1 MILACDVGLKRIG
14 IAMFLNGVILPLE
27 AILRHNR
34 NQASRDLS
42 DLLREKNIQVLVVG
56 KPNESYADTNA
67 RIEHFI
73 KLLDFKGEIVFIN
86 EDRSSIEAYENL
98 EHLGKKNK
106 RLAIKDGRL
115 DSLSACRILE
125 RYYQQVLKKSL
136 DLIAI

>member
-14 IAMFLNGVILPLE
+14 IAMLLNGVILPLE
-27 AILRHNR
+27 AILRQNR

-67 RIEHFI
+67 RIEYFI

-125 RYYQQVLKKSL
+125 RYYQQVLKKH
-136 DLIAI
+136 

>member
-14 IAMFLNGVILPLE
+14 IAALLNGVILPLE
-27 AILRHNR
+27 AILRRNK

-42 DLLREKNIQVLVVG
+42 DLLREKSIQVLVVG

-73 KLLDFKGEIVFIN
+73 KLVDFKGEIVFIN
-86 EDRSSIEAYENL
+86 EDNSSIEAYENL

-125 RYYQQVLKKSL
+125 RYYQQVLKNH
-136 DLIAI
+136 

>member
-14 IAMFLNGVILPLE
+14 IAAFLNGVILPLE

-56 KPNESYADTNA
+56 KPDESYADTNA

-73 KLLDFKGEIVFIN
+73 KLVDFKGEIVFIN
-86 EDRSSIEAYENL
+86 EDNSSIEAYDNL
-98 EHLGKKNK
+98 EHLGRKNK
-106 RLAIKDGRL
+106 RLATKDGRL

-125 RYYQQVLKKSL
+125 RYYQQVLKNH
-136 DLIAI
+136 

>member
-14 IAMFLNGVILPLE
+14 IAVLLNGVILPLE
-27 AILRHNR
+27 AILRQNR

-125 RYYQQVLKKSL
+125 HYYQQVLK
-136 DLIAI
+136 DR

>member
-14 IAMFLNGVILPLE
+14 IAMLLNGVILPLE
-27 AILRHNR
+27 AILRRNR

-56 KPNESYADTNA
+56 KPNESYTDTNA

-73 KLLDFKGEIVFIN
+73 KLVDFKGEIVFIN

-115 DSLSACRILE
+115 DSLSACGILE
-125 RYYQQVLKKSL
+125 RYYQQVLKNH
-136 DLIAI
+136 

>member
-14 IAMFLNGVILPLE
+14 IAMLLNGVILPLE
-27 AILRHNR
+27 AILRQNR

-42 DLLREKNIQVLVVG
+42 DLLRKKDIQVLVVG
-56 KPNESYADTNA
+56 KPNESYADTHA

-73 KLLDFKGEIVFIN
+73 KLVDFKGEIVFIN

-125 RYYQQVLKKSL
+125 RYYQQVLKNH
-136 DLIAI
+136 

>member
-14 IAMFLNGVILPLE
+14 IAALLNGVILPLE
-27 AILRHNR
+27 AILRQNR

-42 DLLREKNIQVLVVG
+42 DLLREKSIQVLVVG

-73 KLLDFKGEIVFIN
+73 KLVDFKGEIVFIN
-86 EDRSSIEAYENL
+86 EDNSSIEAYENL
-98 EHLGKKNK
+98 EHLGRKNK

-125 RYYQQVLKKSL
+125 RYYQQVLKNH
-136 DLIAI
+136 

>member
-14 IAMFLNGVILPLE
+14 IAALLNGAILPLE

-56 KPNESYADTNA
+56 KPNESYADTHA

-73 KLLDFKGEIVFIN
+73 KLVDFKGEIVFIN
-86 EDRSSIEAYENL
+86 EDNSSVEAYENL

-106 RLAIKDGRL
+106 RLATKDGRL
-115 DSLSACRILE
+115 DSLSACKILE
-125 RYYQQVLKKSL
+125 RYCQQVLKKH
-136 DLIAI
+136 

>member
-14 IAMFLNGVILPLE
+14 IAMLLNGVILPLE
-27 AILRHNR
+27 AILRRNR

-42 DLLREKNIQVLVVG
+42 GLLREKNIQVLVVG

-73 KLLDFKGEIVFIN
+73 KLVDFKGEIVFIN

-98 EHLGKKNK
+98 EHLGKKNR

-115 DSLSACRILE
+115 DSLSACGILE
-125 RYYQQVLKKSL
+125 RYYQQVLKNH
-136 DLIAI
+136 

>member
-14 IAMFLNGVILPLE
+14 IAVLLNGVILPLE
-27 AILRHNR
+27 AILRRNR

-73 KLLDFKGEIVFIN
+73 KLVDFKGEIIFIN

-98 EHLGKKNK
+98 EHLGRKNK

-125 RYYQQVLKKSL
+125 HYYQQVLKNR
-136 DLIAI
+136 

>member
-14 IAMFLNGVILPLE
+14 IAVLLNGVILPLE
-27 AILRHNR
+27 AILRQNR

-56 KPNESYADTNA
+56 KPNESYADTNT

-73 KLLDFKGEIVFIN
+73 KLVDFKGEIVFIN

-125 RYYQQVLKKSL
+125 RYYQQVLKKH
-136 DLIAI
+136 

>member
-14 IAMFLNGVILPLE
+14 IAVLLNGVILPLE
-27 AILRHNR
+27 AILRRNR

-73 KLLDFKGEIVFIN
+73 KLVDFKGEIVFIN

-115 DSLSACRILE
+115 DSLSACGILE
-125 RYYQQVLKKSL
+125 RYYQQVLKKR
-136 DLIAI
+136 

>member
-14 IAMFLNGVILPLE
+14 IAMLLNGVILPLE
-27 AILRHNR
+27 AILRRNR

-73 KLLDFKGEIVFIN
+73 KLVDFKGEIVFIN
-86 EDRSSIEAYENL
+86 EDNSSIEAYDNL

-106 RLAIKDGRL
+106 RIAIKDGRL
-115 DSLSACRILE
+115 DSLSACGILE
-125 RYYQQVLKKSL
+125 RYYQQVLKNH
-136 DLIAI
+136 

>member
-14 IAMFLNGVILPLE
+14 IAVLLNGVILPLE
-27 AILRHNR
+27 AILRQNR

-56 KPNESYADTNA
+56 KPHESYADTNA
-67 RIEHFI
+67 RIEYFI
-73 KLLDFKGEIVFIN
+73 KLVDFKGEIVFIN

-125 RYYQQVLKKSL
+125 RYYQQVLKKR
-136 DLIAI
+136 

>member
-14 IAMFLNGVILPLE
+14 IAVLLNSVILPLE

-42 DLLREKNIQVLVVG
+42 DLLREKNVQVLVVG
-56 KPNESYADTNA
+56 KPNESYADTHA

-73 KLLDFKGEIVFIN
+73 KLVDFKGEIVFIN
-86 EDRSSIEAYENL
+86 EDNSSVEAYENL

-106 RLAIKDGRL
+106 RLATKDGRL

-125 RYYQQVLKKSL
+125 CYCQQVLKNH
-136 DLIAI
+136 

>member
-14 IAMFLNGVILPLE
+14 IAALLNGVILPLE
-27 AILRHNR
+27 AILRQNR

-56 KPNESYADTNA
+56 KPNESYADTNV

-125 RYYQQVLKKSL
+125 CYCQQVLKNH
-136 DLIAI
+136 

>member
-14 IAMFLNGVILPLE
+14 IAMLLNGVILPLE
-27 AILRHNR
+27 AILRRNR

-56 KPNESYADTNA
+56 KPNESYTDTNA

-73 KLLDFKGEIVFIN
+73 KLVDFKGEIVFIN

-98 EHLGKKNK
+98 EHLSKKNK

-125 RYYQQVLKKSL
+125 RYYQQVLKKH
-136 DLIAI
+136 

>member
-1 MILACDVGLKRIG
+1 ML
-14 IAMFLNGVILPLE
+14 LNGVILPLE

-42 DLLREKNIQVLVVG
+42 DLLRKKNIQVLVVG

-67 RIEHFI
+67 RIEYFI

-125 RYYQQVLKKSL
+125 RYYQQVLKNR
-136 DLIAI
+136 

>member
-14 IAMFLNGVILPLE
+14 IATLLSGVILPLE
-27 AILRHNR
+27 AILRRNK

-73 KLLDFKGEIVFIN
+73 KLVDFKGEIVFIN
-86 EDRSSIEAYENL
+86 EDNSSIEAYENL
-98 EHLGKKNK
+98 EHLGRKNK

-125 RYYQQVLKKSL
+125 CYCQQVLKNH
-136 DLIAI
+136 

>member
-14 IAMFLNGVILPLE
+14 IAMLLNGVILPLE
-27 AILRHNR
+27 AILRYNR

-98 EHLGKKNK
+98 GHLGKKNK

-125 RYYQQVLKKSL
+125 CYCQQVLK
-136 DLIAI
+136 DRQI

>member
-14 IAMFLNGVILPLE
+14 IAVLLNGVILPLE
-27 AILRHNR
+27 AILRRNR

-42 DLLREKNIQVLVVG
+42 GLLREKNIQVLVVG

-73 KLLDFKGEIVFIN
+73 KLVDFKGEIVFIN
-86 EDRSSIEAYENL
+86 EDRSSIEACENL
-98 EHLGKKNK
+98 EHLGKKNR

-125 RYYQQVLKKSL
+125 RYYQQVLKNH
-136 DLIAI
+136 

>member
-14 IAMFLNGVILPLE
+14 IAMLLNGVILPLE

-56 KPNESYADTNA
+56 KPNESYADTNM
-67 RIEHFI
+67 RIEYFI

-86 EDRSSIEAYENL
+86 EDRSSIEACENL
-98 EHLGKKNK
+98 EHLGRKNK

-115 DSLSACRILE
+115 DSWSACRILE
-125 RYYQQVLKKSL
+125 RYCQKVLK
-136 DLIAI
+136 DR

>member
-14 IAMFLNGVILPLE
+14 IAALLNGVILPLE

-56 KPNESYADTNA
+56 KPNESYTDTNA
-67 RIEHFI
+67 RIEYFI
-73 KLLDFKGEIVFIN
+73 KLLDFKGKIVFIN

-115 DSLSACRILE
+115 DSSSACRILE
-125 RYYQQVLKKSL
+125 RYCQQVLKNR
-136 DLIAI
+136 

>member
-14 IAMFLNGVILPLE
+14 IAALLNGVILPLE
-27 AILRHNR
+27 AILRRNR

-73 KLLDFKGEIVFIN
+73 KLVDFKGEIVFIN
-86 EDRSSIEAYENL
+86 EDRSSIEACENL

-125 RYYQQVLKKSL
+125 RYYQQVLKKH
-136 DLIAI
+136 

>member
-14 IAMFLNGVILPLE
+14 IAALLNGVVLPLE
-27 AILRHNR
+27 AILRRNR

-98 EHLGKKNK
+98 EHLGRKNK

-125 RYYQQVLKKSL
+125 CYCQQVLKNH
-136 DLIAI
+136 

>member
-14 IAMFLNGVILPLE
+14 IATLLSGVILPLE
-27 AILRHNR
+27 AILRRNK

-73 KLLDFKGEIVFIN
+73 KLVDFKGEIVFIN

-98 EHLGKKNK
+98 EHLGKKNR

-125 RYYQQVLKKSL
+125 RYYQQVLKNH
-136 DLIAI
+136 

>member
-14 IAMFLNGVILPLE
+14 IAALLNGVILPLE
-27 AILRHNR
+27 AILRQNR

-98 EHLGKKNK
+98 GHLGKKNK

-125 RYYQQVLKKSL
+125 CYCQQVLK
-136 DLIAI
+136 DR

>member
-14 IAMFLNGVILPLE
+14 IAVLLNGVILPLE
-27 AILRHNR
+27 AILRRNR

-73 KLLDFKGEIVFIN
+73 KLVDFKGGIVFIN
-86 EDRSSIEAYENL
+86 EDRSSIEACENL
-98 EHLGKKNK
+98 EHLGRKNR

-125 RYYQQVLKKSL
+125 RYYQQVLKKH
-136 DLIAI
+136 

>member
-42 DLLREKNIQVLVVG
+42 DLLREKNIHVLVVG

-73 KLLDFKGEIVFIN
+73 KLVDFKGEIVFIN
-86 EDRSSIEAYENL
+86 EDNSSIEAYENL
-98 EHLGKKNK
+98 EHLGRKNK
-106 RLAIKDGRL
+106 RLAIKDGWL

-125 RYYQQVLKKSL
+125 RYCQQVLKKH
-136 DLIAI
+136 

>member
-14 IAMFLNGVILPLE
+14 IAVLLNGVILPLE
-27 AILRHNR
+27 AILRHNK

-42 DLLREKNIQVLVVG
+42 DLLKEKNIQVLVVG
-56 KPNESYADTNA
+56 KPHESYADTNA
-67 RIEHFI
+67 RIESFI
-73 KLLDFKGEIVFIN
+73 NLLDFKGEIVFIN

-98 EHLGKKNK
+98 EHLSKKNK

-125 RYYQQVLKKSL
+125 RYCQQVLKNR
-136 DLIAI
+136 

>member
-14 IAMFLNGVILPLE
+14 IAMLLNGVILPLE
-27 AILRHNR
+27 AILRRNR

-73 KLLDFKGEIVFIN
+73 KLVDFKGEIVFIN
-86 EDRSSIEAYENL
+86 EDRSSIEAYDNL
-98 EHLGKKNK
+98 EHLGRKNK

-115 DSLSACRILE
+115 DSLSACGILE
-125 RYYQQVLKKSL
+125 RYYQQVLKNH
-136 DLIAI
+136 

>member
-14 IAMFLNGVILPLE
+14 IAVLLNGVILPLE
-27 AILRHNR
+27 AILRQNR

-56 KPNESYADTNA
+56 KPHESYTDTNA

-86 EDRSSIEAYENL
+86 EDRSSIEAYDNL
-98 EHLGKKNK
+98 EHLGRKNK

-115 DSLSACRILE
+115 DSLSACGILE
-125 RYYQQVLKKSL
+125 RYYQQVLKKR
-136 DLIAI
+136 

>member
-1 MILACDVGLKRIG
+1 ML
-14 IAMFLNGVILPLE
+14 LNGVILPLE
-27 AILRHNR
+27 AILRQNR

-56 KPNESYADTNA
+56 KPHESYTDTNVC
-67 RIEHFI
+67 IEHFI
-73 KLLDFKGEIVFIN
+73 KLVDFKGEIVFIN

-125 RYYQQVLKKSL
+125 RYCQQVLKNH
-136 DLIAI
+136 

>member
-14 IAMFLNGVILPLE
+14 IAALLNGVILPLE
-27 AILRHNR
+27 AILRQNR

-98 EHLGKKNK
+98 EHLGRKNK

-125 RYYQQVLKKSL
+125 RYYQQVLK
-136 DLIAI
+136 DR

>member
-14 IAMFLNGVILPLE
+14 IAALLNGVILPLE
-27 AILRHNR
+27 AILRRNK

-73 KLLDFKGEIVFIN
+73 KLVDFKGEIVFIN

-98 EHLGKKNK
+98 EHLGRKNK

-125 RYYQQVLKKSL
+125 RYYQQVLKNH
-136 DLIAI
+136 

>member
-14 IAMFLNGVILPLE
+14 IAALLNGVILPLE
-27 AILRHNR
+27 AILRRNR

-56 KPNESYADTNA
+56 KPNESYTDTNA

-73 KLLDFKGEIVFIN
+73 KLVDFKGEIVFIN

-98 EHLGKKNK
+98 EHLGRKNK

-125 RYYQQVLKKSL
+125 RYYQQVLKNH
-136 DLIAI
+136 

>member
-14 IAMFLNGVILPLE
+14 IAVLLNGVILPLE
-27 AILRHNR
+27 AILRQNR

-67 RIEHFI
+67 CIEHFI

-86 EDRSSIEAYENL
+86 EDRSSIEACENL
-98 EHLGKKNK
+98 EHLGRKNK

-125 RYYQQVLKKSL
+125 RYYQQVLKKR
-136 DLIAI
+136 

>member
-14 IAMFLNGVILPLE
+14 IATLLSGVILPLE
-27 AILRHNR
+27 AILRRNK

-125 RYYQQVLKKSL
+125 RYYQQVLKNH
-136 DLIAI
+136 

>member
-14 IAMFLNGVILPLE
+14 IAALLNGIILPLE
-27 AILRHNR
+27 AILRQNR

-56 KPNESYADTNA
+56 KPNESYTDTNA
-67 RIEHFI
+67 RIEYFI

-125 RYYQQVLKKSL
+125 RYYQQVLK
-136 DLIAI
+136 DR